1 MVHPSVHDLVFL
13 YVIFYIAFILL
24 YHYLNKYKT
33 QNCVGQC
40 TTCQAH
46 FWGKEKKRKL
56 KKIERTI
63 MFLGNFLY
71 SRKSETRQ
79 SQVMRGKEKNK

>member
-1 MVHPSVHDLVFL
+1 MRR
-13 YVIFYIAFILL
+13 
-24 YHYLNKYKT
+24 
-33 QNCVGQC
+33 QC

-46 FWGKEKKRKL
+46 FSGKKKKRKL

-63 MFLGNFLY
+63 TLRMFLRNFLY

-79 SQVMRGKEKNK
+79 SQVMRGKEKKK